1 MTKLLNLVL
10 SGAVTG
16 AIYSIMASGLVLT
29 YSTSGIFNFAHAA
42 IAFTAAYL
50 YYQLNTGQGLP
61 ILPSVILV
69 AFIFTPLLGLLLDR
83 ILLRRLAKAPV
94 YARIVGTIG
103 LLIALPNLVMW
114 LVVTVGNDV
123 LDLGLAGNQ
132 AQANGLSVPGIGPTP
147 ANVYHPISGVAL
159 DSDQIAIFVV
169 AALAALGL
177 WFVLRRTRVG
187 LEMRAVVDR
196 EPLAGLR
203 GVNPARTSAVAWML
217 SMVLA
222 GLGGI
227 LIAPLFDLSDVTFT
241 LVVLGSLA
249 AVVLGGLRS
258 LPIAFAGGLL
268 LGVVQNLVAGYAD
281 DILPTFISELT
292 GLRSAVPY
300 VLVLIV
306 GLIVG
311 RDRTRKAAI
320 VADDLPR
327 PDHRVG
333 LPTWRRR
340 LPWAVFTVAVLTF
353 SLHWLDI
360 GVLQGNDYSQ
370 TVIAQSLATAIIF
383 LSFVVVTGMGG
394 MVSLAQATF
403 VTAGGFGAGW
413 ALSRDWGADIPLI
426 ASAGQI
432 NWVLAALIGAVI
444 AAAAGAL
451 IALPATRLG
460 GVYLAIWTLAAAFF
474 CSLVVFAYEP
484 IGKGQL
490 GWTIR
495 APSLDV
501 APLNWINGFLLQPDL
516 PWRVESTPLDFSQVQ
531 QQILL
536 FFGVFG
542 LVTLFI
548 HRLQRSASGRAIL
561 AVRSTEAG
569 AQASGVR
576 ANRTKIMM
584 FALAAGIAGF
594 GGVFLGLF
602 SFTASNS
609 TAPPIVGLFWL
620 ALAVTF
626 GIRRPGGALLAG
638 FAFAAGTAVF
648 HWLADLLPGATVN
661 ELVSSVYFVPILSGL
676 GAIQLAQEPD
686 GILALVGHQKL
697 EKRRL
702 KERAAR
708 LAAMEAA
715 AEQPEPRPGQPAPAA
730 GEGPAVLTLGHPS
743 PNGHRA
749 RPTADGASLAIEGVV
764 AGYGDAEVLHGV
776 DLGLEP
782 GKITA
787 LLGANGAG
795 KSTLC
800 SVAAGLVTP
809 TFGTVTLEGT
819 DVTAAP
825 PYQRARAGL
834 LLVPEARG
842 IFPGLTVD
850 ENLAVQLRSEEARE
864 KAYERFPLLAQRRRS
879 QAGVLSGGEQQM
891 LSLAPALADP
901 PQVLIADEPSLGLAP
916 LAAEEVMR
924 ALVELREAGCAIL
937 LVEEHARNALEVADT
952 LTFME
957 LGTIVWQGT
966 VAEADMQLLG
976 ATYLGGSV
984 GASH

>member
-1 MTKLLNLVL
+1 MTKFLNLVL

-29 YSTSGIFNFAHAA
+29 YSTSGIFNFAHSA
-42 IAFTAAYL
+42 IAFSAAYL
-50 YYQLNTGQGLP
+50 YYQLNTGEGLP
-61 ILPSVILV
+61 IVPSVILV
-69 AFIFTPLLGLLLDR
+69 AFIYTPLLGLLLDR

-103 LLIALPNLVMW
+103 LLVALPNLVMF
-114 LVVTVGNDV
+114 LVVTVGNEV

-132 AQANGLSVPGIGPTP
+132 AQANGLSVPGVGPTP
-147 ANVYHPISGVAL
+147 PDVYHPISGVAL
-159 DSDQIAIFVV
+159 NSDQIAIFVV

-203 GVNPARTSAVAWML
+203 GVNPARTSAVAWVL
-217 SMVLA
+217 TMVLA

-281 DILPTFISELT
+281 DIFPTFISELT

-306 GLIVG
+306 GLLIG
-311 RDRTRKAAI
+311 RDRTRKGTV

-333 LPTWRRR
+333 LPTWRKR
-340 LPWAVFTVAVLTF
+340 LPWAVFTIAILTF
-353 SLHWLDI
+353 SLHWVGID
-360 GVLQGNDYSQ
+360 VLQGNDYSQ

-413 ALSRDWGADIPLI
+413 ALSRDWGADIPLL
-426 ASAGQI
+426 ASSGQI
-432 NWVLAALIGAVI
+432 NWVLAALIGALI

-451 IALPATRLG
+451 IAWPATRLG

-474 CSLVVFAYEP
+474 CSLVVFGYEP

-501 APLNWINGFLLQPDL
+501 APLNWLNGFLLQPGL
-516 PWRVESTPLDFSQVQ
+516 PWNVESTPLDFSQVQ
-531 QQILL
+531 EQILL

-542 LVTLFI
+542 LVTLLI
-548 HRLQRSASGRAIL
+548 HRLMHSASGRAIL

-569 AQASGVR
+569 AEASGVR

-584 FALAAGIAGF
+584 FALAAGIAGL

-602 SFTASNS
+602 SFTVSNS
-609 TAPPIVGLFWL
+609 TAPPIIGLFWL

-626 GIRRPGGALLAG
+626 GIRRPGGALVAG
-638 FAFAAGTAVF
+638 FAFAGGTAVF

-661 ELVSSVYFVPILSGL
+661 SIVSSVYFVPILSGL

-686 GILALVGHQKL
+686 GILALVGQQKL

-702 KERAAR
+702 KEQAARRAA
-708 LAAMEAA
+708 LDAA
-715 AEQPEPRPGQPAPAA
+715 AEQAA
-730 GEGPAVLTLGHPS
+730 TRDQTDAGTGPVVLTLGHAS
-743 PNGHRA
+743 SNGRHSG
-749 RPTADGASLAIEGVV
+749 PPADGATLAIEGVV

-776 DLGLEP
+776 DLRLES

-800 SVAAGLVTP
+800 SVAVGLVPP

-842 IFPGLTVD
+842 IFPGLTVE
-850 ENLAVQLRSEEARE
+850 ENLAVQLRSEGGRE
-864 KAYERFPLLAQRRRS
+864 KAYDRFPILAQRRRA

-901 PQVLIADEPSLGLAP
+901 PTVLIADEPSLGLAP

-924 ALVELREAGCAIL
+924 ALVELRDAGCAIL

-952 LTFME
+952 LAFME
-957 LGTIVWQGT
+957 LGTIVWSGP

-976 ATYLGGSV
+976 ATYLGGRVS
-984 GASH
+984 ASR

>member
-1 MTKLLNLVL
+1 MTKFLNLVL

-29 YSTSGIFNFAHAA
+29 YSTSGIFNFAHSA
-42 IAFTAAYL
+42 IAFSAAYL
-50 YYQLNTGQGLP
+50 YYQLNTGEGLP

-69 AFIFTPLLGLLLDR
+69 AFIYTPLLGLLLDR

-103 LLIALPNLVMW
+103 LLVALPNLVMF

-132 AQANGLSVPGIGPTP
+132 AQANGLSVPGVGPTP
-147 ANVYHPISGVAL
+147 AHVYHPISGVAL
-159 DSDQIAIFVV
+159 DSDQLAIFAV

-203 GVNPARTSAVAWML
+203 GVNAARTSAVAWVL
-217 SMVLA
+217 TMVLA

-281 DILPTFISELT
+281 DIFPTFISELT

-300 VLVLIV
+300 MLVLIL
-306 GLIVG
+306 GLLIG
-311 RDRTRKAAI
+311 RDRTRKSAVA
-320 VADDLPR
+320 ADDLPR

-333 LPTWRRR
+333 LPTWRKR
-340 LPWAVFTVAVLTF
+340 LPWALFTIAVLAF
-353 SLHWLDI
+353 SLHWVGIDL
-360 GVLQGNDYSQ
+360 LQGNDYSQ
-370 TVIAQSLATAIIF
+370 TVVAQSLAVAIVF

-413 ALSRDWGADIPLI
+413 ALSRDWGADIPFL

-432 NWVLAALIGAVI
+432 NWVWAALIGALI
-444 AAAAGAL
+444 AAVAGAV

-474 CSLVVFAYEP
+474 CSLVIFAYEP

-501 APLNWINGFLLQPDL
+501 APLNWLNGFLLNPGL
-516 PWRVESTPLDFSQVQ
+516 PWNVESTPLDFSQVQ
-531 QQILL
+531 EQILL

-542 LVTLFI
+542 LVTLLI
-548 HRLQRSASGRAIL
+548 HRLHNSASGRAIL
-561 AVRSTEAG
+561 AVRSSEAG
-569 AQASGVR
+569 AAASGVR

-584 FALAAGIAGF
+584 FALAAGIAGV
-594 GGVFLGLF
+594 GGVFLGLY
-602 SFTASNS
+602 SFTVSNS
-609 TAPPIVGLFWL
+609 TAPPIIGLFWL

-626 GIRRPGGALLAG
+626 GIRRPGGALVAG

-661 ELVSSVYFVPILSGL
+661 SIVSSVYFVPILSGL

-686 GILALVGHQKL
+686 GILALVGQQKL

-702 KERAAR
+702 KEQAAR
-708 LAAMEAA
+708 RSAMEAE
-715 AEQPEPRPGQPAPAA
+715 AEQAAPRDQAVA
-730 GEGPAVLTLGHPS
+730 GAGPVVLTLGHPS
-743 PNGHRA
+743 PNGRHPG
-749 RPTADGASLAIEGVV
+749 PTVDGATLAIEGVV

-776 DLGLEP
+776 DLRLES
-782 GKITA
+782 GRITA

-800 SVAAGLVTP
+800 SVAAGLVPP
-809 TFGTVTLEGT
+809 TFGAVTLEGT
-819 DVTAAP
+819 DVTEAP

-842 IFPGLTVD
+842 IFPGLTVE

-864 KAYERFPLLAQRRRS
+864 KAYERFPVLTQRRRA

-901 PQVLIADEPSLGLAP
+901 PTVLIADEPSLGLAP

-924 ALVELREAGCAIL
+924 ALVELRDAGCAIL

-952 LTFME
+952 LVFME
-957 LGTIVWQGT
+957 LGTIVWSGS

-984 GASH
+984 SATP

>member
-42 IAFTAAYL
+42 IAFSAAYL
-50 YYQLNTGQGLP
+50 YYQLNTGEGLP

-69 AFIFTPLLGLLLDR
+69 AFIYTPLLGLLLDR

-103 LLIALPNLVMW
+103 LLVALPNLVMW

-132 AQANGLSVPGIGPTP
+132 AAANGLSVPGVGPTP
-147 ANVYHPISGVAL
+147 PHVYHPISGVAL
-159 DSDQIAIFVV
+159 DSDQLAIFAV

-203 GVNPARTSAVAWML
+203 GVNAAPTSAVAWVL
-217 SMVLA
+217 TMVLA

-281 DILPTFISELT
+281 DIFPDFISDLT

-300 VLVLIV
+300 VLVLML
-306 GLIVG
+306 GLLIG

-320 VADDLPR
+320 AADDLPR

-333 LPTWRRR
+333 LPAWRRR
-340 LPWAVFTVAVLTF
+340 LPWALFTIAILTF
-353 SLHWLDI
+353 SLHWIDI
-360 GVLQGNDYSQ
+360 GVLQGNDYAQ
-370 TVIAQSLATAIIF
+370 TVIAQSLAVAIIF

-413 ALSRDWGADIPLI
+413 ALSRDWGADIPLF

-432 NWVLAALIGAVI
+432 NWVWAALIGALI

-501 APLNWINGFLLQPDL
+501 APLNWLNGFILQPGL
-516 PWRVESTPLDFSQVQ
+516 PWNVEAVPLDFSQVQ

-542 LVTLFI
+542 LVTLLI
-548 HRLQRSASGRAIL
+548 HQLRRSASGRAIL

-569 AQASGVR
+569 AEAAGVR

-609 TAPPIVGLFWL
+609 TAPPLVGIFWL

-626 GIRRPGGALLAG
+626 GIRRPGGALIAG

-648 HWLADLLPGATVN
+648 HWLADLLPGGTVN
-661 ELVSSVYFVPILSGL
+661 SLVSSVYFVPILSGL

-686 GILALVGHQKL
+686 GILALVGQQKL
-697 EKRRL
+697 EKRRV

-715 AEQPEPRPGQPAPAA
+715 AAEQPATGDEAAAAAPAVVVPL
-730 GEGPAVLTLGHPS
+730 GPPS
-743 PNGHRA
+743 PNGHRGTPSA
-749 RPTADGASLAIEGVV
+749 AGAILAMEGVV

-776 DLGLEP
+776 DLRLEP
-782 GKITA
+782 GRVTA

-800 SVAAGLVTP
+800 AVAAGLVPP
-809 TFGTVTLEGT
+809 TFGTVTLEGA
-819 DVTAAP
+819 DVTAAL

-842 IFPGLTVD
+842 IFPGLTVE
-850 ENLAVQLRSEEARE
+850 ENLELQLRSPEGRE
-864 KAYERFPLLAQRRRS
+864 RAYERFPVLAQRRRAG
-879 QAGVLSGGEQQM
+879 AGVLSGGEQQM

-901 PQVLIADEPSLGLAP
+901 PKVLIADEPSLGLAP

-924 ALVELREAGCAIL
+924 ALVELRDAGCAIL

-952 LTFME
+952 LAFME
-957 LGTIVWQGT
+957 LGTIVWQGS